1 MNQIPKIEDPGSFLL
16 MTAVIF
22 VIVVVRYFIAAGIFH
37 LVFYRG
43 DHGKWHSRKV
53 NHRDYKKGQFQKEM
67 QWSLVSSLIFAVA
80 GSLTVWLWQEGRTQ
94 IYEHL
99 GWFDI
104 IYVPLSLV
112 VAMFL
117 HETYYYWVHKAMHH
131 PKVFKH
137 VHKVHHESL
146 ISSPW
151 TAFSFHPLEAL
162 LEAIILPLIV
172 LLIPMHPV
180 TILIHLVVM
189 TLSSVINHLDI
200 EIYPK
205 NFENHWL
212 GKWIIGATHHSLHH
226 KDFKTNYGL
235 YFTFW
240 DKWMATE
247 NIHFNEIFRKKTQ

>member
-1 MNQIPKIEDPGSFLL
+1 MPKINDITSFTVI
-16 MTAVIF
+16 TAAIF
-22 VIVVVRYFIAAGIFH
+22 TIVVVRYFIAAGVFH
-37 LVFYRG
+37 LLFYTSKSSR
-43 DHGKWHSRKV
+43 WNSRKV
-53 NHRDYKKGQFQKEM
+53 NQQAYKKGQFQKEIK
-67 QWSLVSSLIFAVA
+67 WSIVSSLIFAVA
-80 GSLTVWLWQEGRTQ
+80 GTLTVWLWQQGKTQ
-94 IYEHL
+94 IYEEL
-99 GWFDI
+99 GWLDI
-104 IYVPLSLV
+104 IYIPVSLG

-131 PKVFKH
+131 PGVFRY

-162 LEAIILPLIV
+162 LEAVILPLILIV
-172 LLIPMHPV
+172 IPMHPLA
-180 TILIHLVVM
+180 ILLHLIVM

-240 DKWMATE
+240 DKWMVTE
-247 NIHFNEIFRKKTQ
+247 NGNFNKVFKEKSR